1 MSLKKRGILFCTFR
15 SVGGWVGR
23 SAEKAM
29 STQCLLTPLLKSCY
43 AWNKNEFDFDFQIDF
58 KVTWSKV
65 KVKLLILEKCLC
77 WKVATLATVNTFRV
91 DDPC

>member
-1 MSLKKRGILFCTFR
+1 MSEKKGHIVLHLSVGRLGR
-15 SVGGWVGR
+15 SVCRTSNVH
-23 SAEKAM
+23 SISFDTFCLKVAM
-29 STQCLLTPLLKSCY
+29 LGI
-43 AWNKNEFDFDFQIDF
+43 NNEFDFDFQIEF

-77 WKVATLATVNTFRV
+77 WKVATLATVNAFRV

>member
-1 MSLKKRGILFCTFR
+1 MLGI
-15 SVGGWVGR
+15 
-23 SAEKAM
+23 
-29 STQCLLTPLLKSCY
+29 
-43 AWNKNEFDFDFQIDF
+43 KNEFDFDFQIDF

-77 WKVATLATVNTFRV
+77 WKVATLATVNAFRV